1 MFVPR
6 KSVVWVGASRRDIQA
21 MPAQIKRRFGV
32 ALDDAQQGETSQS
45 AKPLHGFSGANVIEV
60 VEDFDSD
67 TYRAV
72 YTVRFQEAIYVLHIF
87 QKKSRQGSRTDMR
100 DLNLIRSR
108 LQQAKEM
115 HLEYV
120 EKQKG

>member
-1 MFVPR
+1 
-6 KSVVWVGASRRDIQA
+6 